1 MARPLVAACPLPIA
15 AVLALLLTTPAA
27 AQQQPQALS
36 VQKLTDDVYWV
47 SGGGGNSGVVIGTTG
62 VIVIDAKTTPA
73 SGKALLDEI
82 ATLTPKPVT
91 HVILTH
97 SDGDHVNGLASFPA
111 SVTVV
116 AHEGAK
122 REMEAALAA
131 GGRGAP
137 PADQMPSQVIAGSG
151 QNLTIDGVSL
161 ELHHWAPAH
170 TSGDLVVYLPAQR
183 IVFTGDII
191 ATNRPDPLI
200 HLEKNGSSAGWITTA
215 QGTLDLGADRFV
227 PGHGELQT
235 KSEIQARVASAMQ
248 KRSQIEALVKQ
259 GKSLDE
265 IRAAVGDP
273 APPPAAGRG
282 GRGGGFAS
290 FTDVVYRELSGH
302 GAGR

>member
-1 MARPLVAACPLPIA
+1 MNRRRVVPSGGALAIMLIA
-15 AVLALLLTTPAA
+15 GSGA
-27 AQQQPQALS
+27 AQRSPQALS
-36 VQKLTDDVYWV
+36 IQQLAPNVYWAA
-47 SGGGGNSGVVIGTTG
+47 GGGGNSGIVIGTTG
-62 VIVIDAKTTPA
+62 VVVIDAKTTPA

-82 ATLTPKPVT
+82 AKLTPKPVT

-111 SVTVV
+111 GVAVI

-131 GGRGAP
+131 GGRGSP
-137 PADQMPSQVIAGSG
+137 PADHMPSQVIDGDGEHLS
-151 QNLTIDGVSL
+151 LDGVAL

-200 HLEKNGSSAGWITTA
+200 HLEKHGSSSGWITTV
-215 QGTLDLGADRFV
+215 QGILGLDADRFM
-227 PGHGELQT
+227 PGHGDLQT
-235 KSEIQARVASAMQ
+235 KPDVQARLASTVE
-248 KRSQIEALVKQ
+248 KRARIAKLVKD
-259 GKSLDE
+259 GKTLDE

-273 APPPAAGRG
+273 AAAGPS

-290 FTDVVYRELSGH
+290 FTEVVYQELSKG
-302 GAGR
+302 GR

>member
-1 MARPLVAACPLPIA
+1 MTRHRAVPAGAALA
-15 AVLALLLTTPAA
+15 AMLAAGTAA
-27 AQQQPQALS
+27 AQQPSQALA
-36 VQKLTDDVYWV
+36 VQQLAPNVYWV
-47 SGGGGNSGVVIGTTG
+47 TGGGGNSGIVIGTTG
-62 VIVIDAKTTPA
+62 VVVIDAKTTPA
-73 SGKALLDEI
+73 SGKALLDEV
-82 ATLTPKPVT
+82 AKLTPKPVT

-111 SVTVV
+111 TVTVI
-116 AHEGAK
+116 AQQGAK
-122 REMEAALAA
+122 REMDAALAA

-137 PADQMPSQVIAGSG
+137 PADHMPSKVIDADGEH
-151 QNLTIDGVSL
+151 LTLDGVAF

-200 HLEKNGSSAGWITTA
+200 HLEKNGSSAGWITTV
-215 QGTLDLGADRFV
+215 QGLLGLDADRFV
-227 PGHGELQT
+227 PGHGELQAKADIQTRLESAT
-235 KSEIQARVASAMQ
+235 KKRASIAT
-248 KRSQIEALVKQ
+248 LVKQ

-273 APPPAAGRG
+273 APTGAG

-290 FTDVVYRELSGH
+290 FTEVVYRELTSS
-302 GAGR
+302 AR